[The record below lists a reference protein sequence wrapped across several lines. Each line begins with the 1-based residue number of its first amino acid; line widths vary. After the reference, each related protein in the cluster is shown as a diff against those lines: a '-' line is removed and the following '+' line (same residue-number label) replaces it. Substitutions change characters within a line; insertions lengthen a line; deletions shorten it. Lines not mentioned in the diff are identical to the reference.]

1 MSNQY
6 NFHTKTIAKLGY
18 SDSLREK
25 YMKFYRDRSS
35 LFLPFLR
42 GSALTYVGV
51 DNIITGP
58 FRELM
63 IEYFRLGDF
72 GSNAREEYLYYLLL
86 FFGILQLFI
95 TSQSAFQP
103 VIEIIDTKV
112 ILRTKEKTLSVIKNT
127 FDVINLELVE
137 SNYLQFSFRNGE
149 VYNVQVD
156 DVSIKEVLKQFTSFN
171 LYEEE

>member
-1 MSNQY
+1 
-6 NFHTKTIAKLGY
+6 
-18 SDSLREK
+18 
-25 YMKFYRDRSS
+25 MKFYRDRSS
-35 LFLPFLR
+35 LYLPFLR

-86 FFGILQLFI
+86 FFGLFQLFI
-95 TSQSAFQP
+95 TLQSAFQP

-127 FDVINLELVE
+127 FDIINLEVVE

-149 VYNVQVD
+149 FYNVQID
-156 DVSIKEVLKQFTSFN
+156 DVSIKEVQKQFTSFN
-171 LYEEE
+171 LHEEE

>member
-1 MSNQY
+1 
-6 NFHTKTIAKLGY
+6 
-18 SDSLREK
+18 
-25 YMKFYRDRSS
+25 MKFYRDRSS

-58 FRELM
+58 FRQLM
-63 IEYFRLGDF
+63 IKYFRLGDF

-86 FFGILQLFI
+86 FFGLLQLLI
-95 TSQSAFQP
+95 TLQSAFQP

-127 FDVINLELVE
+127 FDIINLEVVE
-137 SNYLQFSFRNGE
+137 SNYLQFSFLNGE

-156 DVSIKEVLKQFTSFN
+156 DISIKEIQKEFN
-171 LYEEE
+171 TFNFYEEE

>member
-1 MSNQY
+1 M
-6 NFHTKTIAKLGY
+6 KL
-18 SDSLREK
+18 
-25 YMKFYRDRSS
+25 YRDKSS

-42 GSALTYVGV
+42 GSVLTYIGV

-63 IEYFRLGDF
+63 IKHFMLGEF

-95 TSQSAFQP
+95 SLQSAFQP

-112 ILRTKEKTLSVIKNT
+112 VLRTKERTLSVIKNT
-127 FDVINLELVE
+127 FDITNLELVE
-137 SNYLQFSFRNGE
+137 NNFLQFSFSDE
-149 VYNVQVD
+149 VFNVQVD
-156 DVSIKEVLKQFTSFN
+156 DVSLKEIQEVFTSYSFF
-171 LYEEE
+171 EEE

>member
-1 MSNQY
+1 
-6 NFHTKTIAKLGY
+6 
-18 SDSLREK
+18 
-25 YMKFYRDRSS
+25 MKFYRDRSS
-35 LFLPFLR
+35 LFLPLLR

-58 FRELM
+58 FRQLM
-63 IEYFRLGDF
+63 IKYFRLGDF

-86 FFGILQLFI
+86 FFGLLQLLI
-95 TSQSAFQP
+95 TLQSAFQP

-127 FDVINLELVE
+127 FDIINLEVVE
-137 SNYLQFSFRNGE
+137 SNYLQLSFRNGE

-156 DVSIKEVLKQFTSFN
+156 DVSIKEIQKEFNSFN
-171 LYEEE
+171 FYEEE

>member
-1 MSNQY
+1 
-6 NFHTKTIAKLGY
+6 
-18 SDSLREK
+18 
-25 YMKFYRDRSS
+25 MKFYRNTRS

-42 GSALTYVGV
+42 GSVLIYVGI

-58 FRELM
+58 FRQLM
-63 IEYFRLGDF
+63 IKYFRLGDF

-86 FFGILQLFI
+86 FFGLLQLLI
-95 TSQSAFQP
+95 TLQSAFQP

-127 FDVINLELVE
+127 FDIINLEVVE
-137 SNYLQFSFRNGE
+137 DNFLQFSFQNGE

-156 DVSIKEVLKQFTSFN
+156 DVSIKEIQKEFTSFN
-171 LYEEE
+171 FYEEE

>member
-1 MSNQY
+1 
-6 NFHTKTIAKLGY
+6 
-18 SDSLREK
+18 
-25 YMKFYRDRSS
+25 MKFYRDRSS

-42 GSALTYVGV
+42 GSVLTYVGV

-58 FRELM
+58 FRQLM
-63 IEYFRLGDF
+63 IKYFKLGDF

-86 FFGILQLFI
+86 FFGLLQLFI
-95 TSQSAFQP
+95 AIQSAFQP

-127 FDVINLELVE
+127 FDIINLEVVD

-149 VYNVQVD
+149 VYNVQID
-156 DVSIKEVLKQFTSFN
+156 DVSIKEIQKEFTSFN
-171 LYEEE
+171 FYEEE

>member
-1 MSNQY
+1 
-6 NFHTKTIAKLGY
+6 
-18 SDSLREK
+18 
-25 YMKFYRDRSS
+25 MKFYRDRSS

-58 FRELM
+58 FRQLM
-63 IEYFRLGDF
+63 IKYFRLGDF

-86 FFGILQLFI
+86 FFGLLQLLI
-95 TSQSAFQP
+95 TLQSAFQP

-112 ILRTKEKTLSVIKNT
+112 ILRTKEKTLSVVKNT
-127 FDVINLELVE
+127 FDIINLEVVE
-137 SNYLQFSFRNGE
+137 SNYLQFLFRNGE

-156 DVSIKEVLKQFTSFN
+156 DVSIKEIQKEFTSFN
-171 LYEEE
+171 FYEEE

>member
-1 MSNQY
+1 
-6 NFHTKTIAKLGY
+6 
-18 SDSLREK
+18 
-25 YMKFYRDRSS
+25 MKFYRDRSS

-58 FRELM
+58 FRQLM
-63 IEYFRLGDF
+63 IKYFRLGDF

-86 FFGILQLFI
+86 FFGLLQLLI
-95 TSQSAFQP
+95 TLQSAFQP

-112 ILRTKEKTLSVIKNT
+112 VLRTKERTLSVIKNT
-127 FDVINLELVE
+127 FDISNLEVVE
-137 SNYLQFSFRNGE
+137 GNFLQFSFRNGE

-156 DVSIKEVLKQFTSFN
+156 DVSIKKVQEEFTAFN
-171 LYEEE
+171 FYEEE

>member
-1 MSNQY
+1 MYKRQ
-6 NFHTKTIAKLGY
+6 
-18 SDSLREK
+18 
-25 YMKFYRDRSS
+25 
-35 LFLPFLR
+35 
-42 GSALTYVGV
+42 LTYVGV

-58 FRELM
+58 FRQLM
-63 IEYFRLGDF
+63 IKYFRLGDF

-86 FFGILQLFI
+86 FFGLLQLLI
-95 TSQSAFQP
+95 TLQSAFQP

-127 FDVINLELVE
+127 FDIINLEVVE

-156 DVSIKEVLKQFTSFN
+156 DVSIKEIQKEFTSFN
-171 LYEEE
+171 FYEEE

>member
-1 MSNQY
+1 
-6 NFHTKTIAKLGY
+6 
-18 SDSLREK
+18 
-25 YMKFYRDRSS
+25 MKFYRDRSS
-35 LFLPFLR
+35 LYLPFLR

-86 FFGILQLFI
+86 FFGLLQLLI
-95 TSQSAFQP
+95 TLQSAFQP

-127 FDVINLELVE
+127 FDIINLEVVE

-171 LYEEE
+171 LHEEE